1 MHWQSLKGADLTD
14 SIVMQAAAM
23 QAFGLPQVL
32 TTPALRQSA
41 MQISLGMDVG
51 RGLNLNCWQY
61 GNEGPSVY
69 MVLEAMDCQAS
80 EAACQAASVMAGD
93 CPPVNAAKVRDQPL
107 LVTLLASLPS
117 GCLDVQS

>member
-1 MHWQSLKGADLTD
+1 MVLNRESIAHWQSLTGADLTG

-23 QAFGLPQVL
+23 QAFGLPQVQ

-51 RGLNLNCWQY
+51 QGLNLNCWQY
-61 GNEGPSVY
+61 GNEGPSVS

-80 EAACQAASVMAGD
+80 EAACQAAGVMAGD
-93 CPPVNAAKVRDQPL
+93 CPPAKAAEVRDQSL
-107 LVTLLASLPS
+107 LNP
-117 GCLDVQS
+117 C